1 MFAKIDVTIMENS
14 TTTTDPADSQST
26 SPDRKS
32 YLAAFLLTVFAGY
45 IGVNR
50 LYTGH
55 VVNAWV
61 RTALFILG
69 GVAPVLFVLSVPAGI
84 IGTAIAFIASSAVTL
99 WWYVDLWLYYLG
111 DVKDRKTG
119 TPLVRMGT
127 SDKAWAKNIMVSIH
141 LAIILLPLLLGVAIA
156 LGVQQ
161 VQNYLPTQSQ
171 SSGSSSSQQEQIL
184 KQLQS
189 TGL

>member
-14 TTTTDPADSQST
+14 ATTTDPADSQST

-32 YLAAFLLTVFAGY
+32 YLAAFLLTVFAGF

-55 VVNAWV
+55 VVNARV

-69 GVAPVLFVLSVPAGI
+69 GIAPVLFVLSVPAGI

-119 TPLVRMGT
+119 TPLVKLSA
-127 SDKAWAKNIMVSIH
+127 SDASWAKNIMISIH
-141 LAIILLPLLLGVAIA
+141 LAIVLLPLLFGIAVA

-161 VQNYLPTQSQ
+161 LQNYLPTQN
-171 SSGSSSSQQEQIL
+171 SSSSSSQQEQLL